1 MTEERA
7 RREVIEAGR
16 RLVLSGLIAR
26 TWGNVSCRVDSDF
39 FIITPS
45 GRDYLSLKPEDLV
58 KVAIK
63 DCSYHGSV
71 KPSSE
76 KGIHRDLYEQ
86 RPNQNFVIHTHQ
98 KYASVMGTLKL
109 NQIEIAEKYEYLSTV
124 VICAQ
129 YGLPGT
135 KILRKHVKE
144 AVGVRK
150 GNAVLMKNHGALCYG
165 IGMEEAFQTA
175 MELEEA
181 CKHAMEQSMNTKDIL
196 REATSQISG
205 QAKNEA
211 MDNVVKIDF
220 TRSGFYTRLL
230 TNPLYQK
237 YGSTKETLLPFLDD
251 FAQIVGTR
259 VKNVGYSEKKIFH
272 EVKKTNA
279 VFIGSRGVLLCAS
292 RESDLD
298 AIQMIL
304 EKNCLA
310 RMVGAVYGGI
320 QPIGWM
326 DRQLMR
332 FVYQKKYSKKMT
344 EE

>member
-7 RREVIEAGR
+7 RKEVIEAGR
-16 RLVLSGLIAR
+16 RLVSSGLIAR
-26 TWGNVSCRVDSDF
+26 TWGNVSCRVDSEF

-45 GRDYLSLKPEDLV
+45 GRDYLGLKPEDLV

-63 DCSYHGSV
+63 DCSYNGSV

-76 KGIHRDLYEQ
+76 KGIHRDLYEL
-86 RPNQNFVIHTHQ
+86 RPDQNFVIHTHQ

-109 NQIEIAEKYEYLSTV
+109 NQINLVEKYEHLSNV

-135 KILRKHVKE
+135 KTLRKHVKE
-144 AVGVRK
+144 AVGAGK
-150 GNAVLMKNHGALCYG
+150 GNAVLMKNHGALCFG
-165 IGMEEAFQTA
+165 IGMEDAFQTA
-175 MELEEA
+175 TKLEEA
-181 CKHAMEQSMNTKDIL
+181 CKHAMEQSMKTNDFLQEACDRIL
-196 REATSQISG
+196 GGSKKTVME
-205 QAKNEA
+205 KVE
-211 MDNVVKIDF
+211 KIDF
-220 TRSGFYTRLL
+220 TRSGFYTRFL
-230 TNPLYQK
+230 TDPIYQK

-259 VKNVGYSEKKIFH
+259 VKNVGDNEKKLFH
-272 EVKKTNA
+272 EIKKTNA
-279 VFIGSRGVLLCAS
+279 VFLGSKGVLLCAT
-292 RESDLD
+292 REGDLD

-310 RMVGAVYGGI
+310 RMVGAVHGGSK
-320 QPIGWM
+320 PIGWI
-326 DRQLMR
+326 DRKLMR
-332 FVYQKKYSKKMT
+332 VVYQKKYSKKMS